1 MLLCCGTGVR
11 VRRMDACRELSIA
24 PAQTAQAGRMFITM
38 LLSLESS
45 PPDFLVELSTHTGF
59 PPFPCPSQR
68 TPAGPPIPA
77 LGAAAQDHQEC
88 LQHYIRHTRPCVR
101 LDFTVH
107 LASFILRLSLLL
119 AAETLLVFLQFLNF
133 SLSLAPLLAPSLS
146 LDPKDWHLPPRLS
159 AFLAQVCLFYYIS
172 STCVPYRSATHQWCP
187 ILSQPSPPGQPAPLS
202 SQYLQLVDTTFWGL
216 QSTGPEYV

>member
-1 MLLCCGTGVR
+1 MLLCCRTVMR
-11 VRRMDACRELSIA
+11 VRRMDACCVLSIV
-24 PAQTAQAGRMFITM
+24 PAQTVLRVGWMFITM

-59 PPFPCPSQR
+59 LHFPYPSQH
-68 TPAGPPIPA
+68 TPAGPPTPA
-77 LGAAAQDHQEC
+77 LGAAPQDHQEC
-88 LQHYIRHTRPCVR
+88 LQQYIQHTCPCVI

-159 AFLAQVCLFYYIS
+159 AFLAQVCLFYYIL
-172 STCVPYRSATHQWCP
+172 STCAP
-187 ILSQPSPPGQPAPLS
+187 SQASHSPVMPHS
-202 SQYLQLVDTTFWGL
+202 
-216 QSTGPEYV
+216 QSTLTSWPACSPKLPIPIAS